1 MLGSGSRSFWSPS
14 ERPAMARIRSL
25 FEQIWAARWAY
36 IFLLPALA
44 PFFVFVLYPLL
55 AGLQLSFYDAQLV
68 ARKWVGLANFVALA
82 RDSAFRL
89 AVVNTVYFVV
99 GVVPVTVALSLIL
112 AVIVHPLGRAAQSF
126 FRLAFYLPVVAAGV
140 VLSIVWLYIYNP
152 TYGLLN
158 YLLSLVGIG
167 RVEWLGRTETA
178 LPSLALVVVSW
189 TIGQPLILFLA
200 GLAGIP
206 SELYDAAAIDGAGG
220 WDRFWRVTLPLLRP
234 TALFVL
240 VTQTIGV
247 FQVFVV
253 VLLMTRGGPAN
264 ATQTI
269 VYRIYETAFSFFQ
282 FGYASAMG
290 VVLLI
295 IVGLV
300 AIAQFRFLGQ
310 EVEY

>member
-1 MLGSGSRSFWSPS
+1 
-14 ERPAMARIRSL
+14 MARIRSL
-25 FEQIWAARWAY
+25 FEQVWAARWAY
-36 IFLLPALA
+36 IFLLPALV

-68 ARKWVGLANFVALA
+68 ARKWIGLANFVALA

-89 AVVNTVYFVV
+89 AVLNTVYFVV

-112 AVIVHPLGRAAQSF
+112 AVIVHPLRRAAQSF

-189 TIGQPLILFLA
+189 TVGQPLILFLA

-206 SELYDAAAIDGAGG
+206 PELYDAAAIDGAGG